1 MSRKKRA
8 IERQKK
14 QNSPQKKAK
23 QAKKSYYS
31 SREASE
37 NWEEKKARKEQGRIT
52 KRISKG
58 ISVDCPLQSWE
69 QPSAENCSG
78 CKLNCTS
85 EYQ

>member
-8 IERQKK
+8 IEKQKK

-23 QAKKSYYS
+23 RAKKAYYS
-31 SREASE
+31 SWDARCT
-37 NWEEKKARKEQGRIT
+37 WEEKKARKEQGRIT

-58 ISVDCPLQSWE
+58 ISVDCPLKSWE

-85 EYQ
+85 NYQ